1 MQHTSKE
8 SNYPIASLSSFTRVF
23 FFLSFFFFLGLCLY
37 IRETTGKDPG
47 GQHSGA
53 TKSFGYC
60 VREEDDDGL
69 YIRHIGAP
77 VAGRLFERRFISR

>member
-8 SNYPIASLSSFTRVF
+8 SNYPIASLSIFIHACLFSF
-23 FFLSFFFFLGLCLY
+23 LLLGLLHQ
-37 IRETTGKDPG
+37 RERQGEIQEDNIPESKEFL
-47 GQHSGA
+47 Q
-53 TKSFGYC
+53 KK
-60 VREEDDDGL
+60 DDDGL

>member
-23 FFLSFFFFLGLCLY
+23 FSFFLFFLGLCLY

>member
-37 IRETTGKDPG
+37 IRETKGKDPG